1 MTTYSIEQIKPY
13 ENFKNTLNELLS
25 YGVIPIVNEND
36 TISTDEIEFGENDT
50 LAGIVAATIKADLV
64 IILSD
69 IEGLYTD
76 DPSKNKDAKMI
87 TLVTE
92 KREQLKNMAKT
103 TSDSDVGTGGMYS
116 KVKTANLINHIGI
129 DMIITNGKN
138 PDNMLKVLNGTQKGT
153 LFRAFNNKIEDIRK
167 YLIANIIKEEK

>member
-1 MTTYSIEQIKPY
+1 MHMCQ
-13 ENFKNTLNELLS
+13 LQDAELRINVGE
-25 YGVIPIVNEND
+25 YCY
-36 TISTDEIEFGENDT
+36 DEALF
-50 LAGIVAATIKADLV
+50 LAAC
-64 IILSD
+64 
-69 IEGLYTD
+69 
-76 DPSKNKDAKMI
+76 
-87 TLVTE
+87 
-92 KREQLKNMAKT
+92 KRSRGGKAKT

-116 KVKTANLINHIGI
+116 KVKTANLINNIGI